1 MVFTSL
7 AQAVKAYGKM
17 PHVWISGIFAA
28 LAILLTYY
36 LAFTVSEVAG
46 LAVMVIFFF
55 AFPYILAGTYG
66 VLIDNNK
73 KKGAFKIYARYGF
86 RRCLFPNILLVL
98 LTWFLMNLATSLL
111 LIFGVSPE
119 MALYISLFVV
129 IPLVFFCYFADI
141 TAIRHNLTMG
151 QAVKDSA
158 RRVSAGSFSITAFYL
173 MNIALLFFASFF
185 MSFVMSFV
193 GFEALMPLTELTEE
207 AVASMPLEE
216 LTALVLTP
224 EVIFAT
230 VISLAVT
237 ALVFVPF
244 FVSFKTYFFKRML
257 TVYNGSAYHRPA
269 EEEGEYDE
277 KGRWFK
283 YK

>member
-7 AQAVKAYGKM
+7 TQAVKAYGKM
-17 PHVWISGIFAA
+17 PHVWISGIFSA

-119 MALYISLFVV
+119 MALYVSLFVV

-158 RRVSAGSFSITAFYL
+158 KRVSAGSFSITAFYL

>member
-17 PHVWISGIFAA
+17 PHVWISGIFSA

-119 MALYISLFVV
+119 MALYVSLFVV

-158 RRVSAGSFSITAFYL
+158 KRVSAGSFSITAFYL

-257 TVYNGSAYHRPA
+257 TVYNGSAYHRA
-269 EEEGEYDE
+269 QEEDGEYDE

>member
-17 PHVWISGIFAA
+17 PHVWISGIFSA

-119 MALYISLFVV
+119 MALYVSLFVV

-158 RRVSAGSFSITAFYL
+158 KRVSAGSFSITAFYL

-185 MSFVMSFV
+185 MSLVMSFI

>member
-1 MVFTSL
+1 
-7 AQAVKAYGKM
+7 
-17 PHVWISGIFAA
+17 
-28 LAILLTYY
+28 
-36 LAFTVSEVAG
+36 
-46 LAVMVIFFF
+46 
-55 AFPYILAGTYG
+55 
-66 VLIDNNK
+66 
-73 KKGAFKIYARYGF
+73 
-86 RRCLFPNILLVL
+86 
-98 LTWFLMNLATSLL
+98 
-111 LIFGVSPE
+111 
-119 MALYISLFVV
+119 MALYVSLFVV

-158 RRVSAGSFSITAFYL
+158 KRVSAGSFSITAFYL

-185 MSFVMSFV
+185 MSLVMSFV

-257 TVYNGSAYHRPA
+257 TVYNGSAYHRA
-269 EEEGEYDE
+269 QEEDGEYDE

>member
-1 MVFTSL
+1 MVFASL
-7 AQAVKAYGKM
+7 TQAVKAYGKM
-17 PHVWISGIFAA
+17 PHVWISGIFSA

-119 MALYISLFVV
+119 MALYVSLFVV

-158 RRVSAGSFSITAFYL
+158 KRVSAGSFSITAFYL

-185 MSFVMSFV
+185 MSLVMSFV

-257 TVYNGSAYHRPA
+257 TVYNGSAYHRA
-269 EEEGEYDE
+269 QEEDGEYDE

>member
-17 PHVWISGIFAA
+17 PHVWISGIFSA

-73 KKGAFKIYARYGF
+73 NKGAFKIYARYGF

-119 MALYISLFVV
+119 MALYVSLFVV

-158 RRVSAGSFSITAFYL
+158 KRVSAGSFSITAFYL

>member
-17 PHVWISGIFAA
+17 PHVWISGIFSA

-119 MALYISLFVV
+119 MALYVSFFVV

-158 RRVSAGSFSITAFYL
+158 KRVSAGSFSITAFYL

-185 MSFVMSFV
+185 MSLVMSFV

-216 LTALVLTP
+216 LTTLVLTP

>member
-36 LAFTVSEVAG
+36 LAFTVSDVAG

-119 MALYISLFVV
+119 MALYVSLFVV

-158 RRVSAGSFSITAFYL
+158 KRVSAGSFSITAFYL

>member
-17 PHVWISGIFAA
+17 PLVWISGIFSA

-111 LIFGVSPE
+111 LIFGMSPE

-158 RRVSAGSFSITAFYL
+158 KRVSAGSFSITAFYL

>member
-7 AQAVKAYGKM
+7 SQAVKAYGKM

-119 MALYISLFVV
+119 MALYVSLFVV

-158 RRVSAGSFSITAFYL
+158 KRVSAGSFSITAFYL

-185 MSFVMSFV
+185 MSLVMSFV

>member
-98 LTWFLMNLATSLL
+98 LTGFLMILATSLL
-111 LIFGVSPE
+111 RIFGVSPE
-119 MALYISLFVV
+119 MALYVSLFVV

-158 RRVSAGSFSITAFYL
+158 KRVSAGSFSITAFYL

>member
-119 MALYISLFVV
+119 MALYVSLFVV

-158 RRVSAGSFSITAFYL
+158 KRVSAGSFSITAFYL

-185 MSFVMSFV
+185 MSLVMSFV

>member
-17 PHVWISGIFAA
+17 PHVWISGIFSA

-111 LIFGVSPE
+111 LIFGMSPE

-158 RRVSAGSFSITAFYL
+158 KRVSAGSFSITAFYL

-185 MSFVMSFV
+185 MSLVMSFV

>member
-17 PHVWISGIFAA
+17 PHVWISGIFSA

-158 RRVSAGSFSITAFYL
+158 KRVSAGSFSITAFYL

-185 MSFVMSFV
+185 MSLVMSFV

>member
-119 MALYISLFVV
+119 MALYVSLFVV

-158 RRVSAGSFSITAFYL
+158 KRVSAGSFSITAFYL

-185 MSFVMSFV
+185 MSLVMSFV

-257 TVYNGSAYHRPA
+257 TVYNGSAYHRA
-269 EEEGEYDE
+269 QEEDGEYDE

>member
-119 MALYISLFVV
+119 MALYVSLFVV

-158 RRVSAGSFSITAFYL
+158 KRVSAGSFSITAFYL
-173 MNIALLFFASFF
+173 MNIVLLFFASFF
-185 MSFVMSFV
+185 MSLVMSFV

>member
-1 MVFTSL
+1 MVFASL
-7 AQAVKAYGKM
+7 TQAVKAYGKM
-17 PHVWISGIFAA
+17 PHVWISGIFSA

-119 MALYISLFVV
+119 MALYVSLFVV

-141 TAIRHNLTMG
+141 TAIRHHLTMG

-158 RRVSAGSFSITAFYL
+158 KRVSAGSFSITAFYL

>member
-17 PHVWISGIFAA
+17 PLVWISGIFSA

-119 MALYISLFVV
+119 MALYVSLFVV

-158 RRVSAGSFSITAFYL
+158 KRVSAGSFSITAFYL

-185 MSFVMSFV
+185 MSLVMSFV

>member
-36 LAFTVSEVAG
+36 LACTVSEVAG

-119 MALYISLFVV
+119 MALYVSLFVV

-158 RRVSAGSFSITAFYL
+158 KRVSAGSFSITAFYL

-185 MSFVMSFV
+185 MSLVMSFV

>member
-7 AQAVKAYGKM
+7 AQAVNAYGKM

-119 MALYISLFVV
+119 MALYVSLFVV

-158 RRVSAGSFSITAFYL
+158 KRVSAGSFSITAFYL

-185 MSFVMSFV
+185 MSLVMSFV

-257 TVYNGSAYHRPA
+257 TVYNGSAYHRA
-269 EEEGEYDE
+269 QEEDGEYDE

>member
-119 MALYISLFVV
+119 MALYVSLFVV

-158 RRVSAGSFSITAFYL
+158 KRVSAGSFSITAFYL

-257 TVYNGSAYHRPA
+257 TVYNGSAYHRA
-269 EEEGEYDE
+269 QEEDGEYDE